1 MSREGDGE
9 ICVVYN
15 WLYAALCCVLY
26 AASSDSRVVKQLV
39 CFRSFSAL
47 AFVHCVGSLASYYCE
62 VSTVNCFG
70 LDQDV

>member
-26 AASSDSRVVKQLV
+26 AGSSDSRVVKHLGA
-39 CFRSFSAL
+39 SDHS
-47 AFVHCVGSLASYYCE
+47 VHCVGSLASYYCE